1 MENSKHSNYKNKNI
15 QAKYLN
21 NMQNIQFL
29 KVKKQVYR
37 VRKRFYRIKRQK
49 LKDIEVKIK
58 MEIDELFFKPIIVSI
73 DDMDKFEQNEM
84 EKKRPIKNIQY
95 DWLINYIPNPIRK
108 TVGGFKNKA
117 VSLFKTNIPK
127 N

>member
-1 MENSKHSNYKNKNI
+1 
-15 QAKYLN
+15 
-21 NMQNIQFL
+21 MQEIQFL

-49 LKDIEVKIK
+49 SKDKEVKIK
-58 MEIDELFFKPIIVSI
+58 REIDELFFKPIIVSI

-95 DWLINYIPNPIRK
+95 DWSINYIPNPIRK